1 MPLEPLGSEE
11 TEKARRRVETTL
23 LADRVLRPQ
32 TRTRC
37 EQLLDQLLVE
47 NMHLTLEQLLGK
59 READAELVSKALV
72 TYGKQLLYSGKSHGR
87 YSETINAVAAK
98 RPTLKRL
105 LAGAWDLA
113 FAWVTDEPHAHHPAT
128 PLSVVLPLAVL
139 HCYWGWPVEA
149 SLILMT
155 WTGILRVGEVL
166 ARGAPKERWSTWHDL
181 RSCRSD
187 NPKLEAP
194 RRATSPRHRPFRC
207 GRTCDGHLR

>member
-128 PLSVVLPLAVL
+128 PLSVVLAFGGLAL
-139 HCYWGWPVEA
+139 LLGLAGGSFPDIDDLDRHLEGRRGPCKGRSKRKMEH
-149 SLILMT
+149 
-155 WTGILRVGEVL
+155 L
-166 ARGAPKERWSTWHDL
+166 ARSALLQIRQPKT
-181 RSCRSD
+181 
-187 NPKLEAP
+187 
-194 RRATSPRHRPFRC
+194 
-207 GRTCDGHLR
+207 